1 MRDSTRRLAALAGV
15 LVAVGIA
22 VGGVAAAS
30 GDERPRT
37 EAVTGTFQASPAK
50 VKTRTCQ
57 GQDGAYLQIRGTW
70 RGTITGSD
78 PRLTGTLKFT
88 ARALVN
94 TTTGLGTFAGTYR
107 IRQANGK
114 TSARGQFATVV
125 TEGSL
130 NHGFAIAK
138 VSRGPDPGEG
148 AGIFH
153 GNFESTVDPAL
164 NVVGKFGGT
173 GQPRDPAVIQSGSCF
188 DHDDNDD
195 DDD

>member
-1 MRDSTRRLAALAGV
+1 MRDRNRRLAALAGV
-15 LVAVGIA
+15 VLAVGIA
-22 VGGVAAAS
+22 VSGVAAAS
-30 GDERPRT
+30 SDERPRT
-37 EAVTGTFQASPAK
+37 EGVTGTFQASPVNA
-50 VKTRTCQ
+50 KTRTCQ

-70 RGTITGSD
+70 KGTITSSD
-78 PRLTGTLKFT
+78 PRLTGSLKFT

-94 TTTGLGTFAGTYR
+94 TTTGLGTFAGAFR
-107 IRQANGK
+107 IKQANGR
-114 TSARGQFATVV
+114 TGARGEFATVV

-153 GNFESTVDPAL
+153 GNFESTVDQAL

-188 DHDDNDD
+188 YHDDNDD

>member
-1 MRDSTRRLAALAGV
+1 MTGRNRWVVALAG
-15 LVAVGIA
+15 LALAVGVA

-37 EAVTGTFQASPAK
+37 VADTGTFRASPANA
-50 VKTRTCQ
+50 KTRTCQ
-57 GQDGAYLQIRGTW
+57 GQDGAYLEIRGKWT
-70 RGTITGSD
+70 GTITSSD

-94 TTTGLGTFAGTYR
+94 TTTGLGTFKGAFR
-107 IRQANGK
+107 VRQANGK

-130 NHGFAIAK
+130 NHGFAIGK
-138 VSRGPDPGEG
+138 VFRGPGSGDR

-153 GNFESTVDPAL
+153 TNFESRVDQAL
-164 NVVGKFGGT
+164 NVTGTFGGT
-173 GQPRDPAVIQSGSCF
+173 GQPRDPAVIQSGSCAR
-188 DHDDNDD
+188 HDNDD
-195 DDD
+195 DDE